1 MATTFTRDDPPDRTK
16 LVEALQLLAEHY
28 ASGSAG
34 GAEVGSAKMTV
45 ASGVTSYAMAQLMR
59 RLIVEG
65 YVQVERVDELRERS
79 NNLER
84 GHGFLLDS
92 ELAGGTLEAT
102 PTPKT
107 SKRPKTPKPPEP
119 PADELA
125 GLEDMFR

>member
-1 MATTFTRDDPPDRTK
+1 MATTLTRDNPPDRSK
-16 LVEALQLLAEHY
+16 LVEALQLLVEHY
-28 ASGSAG
+28 ASASAG

-45 ASGVTSYAMAQLMR
+45 ASVVTSYAMSQLMR

-65 YVQVERVDELRERS
+65 YVAPDRVDELRERS

-92 ELAGGTLEAT
+92 ELAGDAAEAT
-102 PTPKT
+102 PPPKT
-107 SKRPKTPKPPEP
+107 AKNPKNPKPPEP